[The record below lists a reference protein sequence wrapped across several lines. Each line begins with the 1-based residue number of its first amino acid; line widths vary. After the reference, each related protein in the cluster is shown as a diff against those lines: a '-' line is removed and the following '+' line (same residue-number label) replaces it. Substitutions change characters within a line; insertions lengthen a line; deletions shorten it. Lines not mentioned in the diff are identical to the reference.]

1 MRKGSRSITQESSRG
16 EPSDGSCPPARDP
29 LVELEFPAVP
39 ASVPRARALVSD
51 AARAH
56 VSRESLELVRQALTE
71 VMTHAMRLGRAR
83 SKVSVSVTVD
93 DAVYVQV
100 TCSRTR
106 FSPRR
111 SPPPDLGLYIV
122 GALTDRWGVQ
132 TGSTTR
138 VWFSVPRWPDG

>member
-1 MRKGSRSITQESSRG
+1 MRKGSRSITQGTSEGAPSRV
-16 EPSDGSCPPARDP
+16 PAREP
-29 LVELEFPAVP
+29 LVELDLPAVP

-71 VMTHAMRLGRAR
+71 VMTHAMLHGRAR
-83 SKVSVSVTVD
+83 SKLSVSVTVG

-100 TCSRTR
+100 TCSKARVSTRRT
-106 FSPRR
+106 PA
-111 SPPPDLGLYIV
+111 PDLGLYIV
-122 GALTDRWGVQ
+122 GAITDRWGVE